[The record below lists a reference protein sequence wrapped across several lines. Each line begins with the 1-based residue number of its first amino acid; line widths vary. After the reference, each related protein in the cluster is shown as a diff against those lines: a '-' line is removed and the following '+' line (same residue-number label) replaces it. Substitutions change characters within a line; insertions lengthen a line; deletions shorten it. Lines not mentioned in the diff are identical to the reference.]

1 MLSFDLS
8 DQSSKNVLAVLQS
21 TNLKIRSSLFYY
33 FNQVRKGQK
42 DHIKRRLLY
51 FDFNFLEYKTSFQK
65 NYLSTPSIPEHTDR
79 NSLGFPF

>member
-33 FNQVRKGQK
+33 FNQVSKAQK
-42 DHIKRRLLY
+42 DHIKRILIALNIRQVFKKLFINTHY
-51 FDFNFLEYKTSFQK
+51 T
-65 NYLSTPSIPEHTDR
+65 
-79 NSLGFPF
+79 